1 MKAIFLLVLALPLLA
16 VLACS
21 ASISIGEGECLY
33 QGLELTEVTDSTGAV
48 HTVREVEIE
57 LERADDLKFCGV
69 SRQAKSMGKI
79 IGKSTC
85 AILKPATPTE
95 VDGKYFFTAGGAQI
109 EAEALGRF
117 AWHLVD
123 ARWD

>member
-1 MKAIFLLVLALPLLA
+1 MQKGRITMKAVFILVLALPLLA
-16 VLACS
+16 ALACD

-57 LERADDLKFCGV
+57 LERAD
-69 SRQAKSMGKI
+69 GKDHREVDV
-79 IGKSTC
+79 C